1 MSNAKRIEQSFAFR
15 TKDGIKRPTVS
26 VEFDSPN
33 AAGLIQLLQSEDPK
47 VVSYLEDMT
56 SSALAAH
63 IRTYVDSD
71 ENFNQ
76 ETLDAMVAEGKISIE
91 ALANLPKSERNTL
104 TKEQLEDFAR
114 DYIAIMPEVTG
125 KDVKRIQM
133 AAGLFAERFKRCAG
147 DNTVLAVLQEQL
159 GVFIEAADAEVL
171 GKHERALEYLAAKL
185 EELLSIKVTADAL

>member
-159 GVFIEAADAEVL
+159 GVFIEAADSEVL
-171 GKHERALEYLAAKL
+171 SKHERALEYLAAKL